1 MSTIQSQTAADKM
14 NVGATAQ
21 KSEIFEKI
29 NARIEKHGDMF
40 SSMLSKWTQSDERA
54 GEGRFYRMQDKLGT
68 SSILLSTTDTDMRQK
83 ALEEEEERKEE
94 DKKKLE
100 AERRNQELD
109 RNQEL
114 QQEELAKMAINAAAN
129 QADSPFARLV
139 SSLAASGTASYT
151 SGSFS
156 SSELGGNGTALG
168 AGAGS
173 SGGNQSGAATT
184 SNVSNVSNV
193 SGQVNGFAS
202 ADPNSSGAQAASLM
216 ANISDD
222 SVNIEQDLNRINQ
235 KNLSTAPVNQELSVS
250 ERLYENTNSELRQN
264 LDNLAKASSVSKLS
278 LQMANPQTQAQNQ
291 NNAAAIA
298 NLPTSGSKLAG
309 LTGASASPASGP
321 TSGPSSVDTTKSQAS
336 TLTTTESALK
346 YRQTQQS
353 LTNQSENSTKSK
365 ELLQMTEN
373 SRAAAEKQTLSRAS
387 HVSSTPR
394 MVDGVSSGSR
404 SASLDSASH
413 MTSAARTNN
422 AAQTSSTTTA
432 LAGLQSGTRSAVD
445 GFRVADSVS
454 SGAETG
460 RSVGSRGLGTSG
472 SALLASVRQQ
482 TIAQNLALAGSA
494 NATGSSQ
501 AVSEMAA
508 AGAEAALSLNASAQ
522 NSAMQQALTSLKQ
535 GMGLQPVYTQGYD
548 PRNYAGNLVAN
559 SVDATASDTESSLDN
574 SLQDQEQDVSSTS
587 ASAAVSASANASK
600 AFSQMLNAQ
609 AEPSASA
616 SAAMSMHPS
625 AAENAQEI
633 HEKVMQMAA
642 RNLKQ
647 LSIDLSPNQ
656 MGRMRIDISLD
667 KENDAL
673 SVSLA
678 AANPQTRAMLKQAL
692 PQLREILASQNISA
706 EEQVYELD
714 DVTVEGQGNVQAESM
729 SALSRNM
736 QTSQEFF
743 AQRHIYQKE
752 MV

>member
-1 MSTIQSQTAADKM
+1 MSTIQSQPAADNM
-14 NVGATAQ
+14 NVGAVAK

-54 GEGRFYRMQDKLGT
+54 GEGRFYRMQNKLGT
-68 SSILLSTTDTDMRQK
+68 SSVLLSTTDTDMRQK

-100 AERRNQELD
+100 AERRNQELE
-109 RNQEL
+109 RSQEL
-114 QQEELAKMAINAAAN
+114 QQEDLAKMAINAAAN

-139 SSLAASGTASYT
+139 SSLAASGTASNASST
-151 SGSFS
+151 SGSGT
-156 SSELGGNGTALG
+156 LDANGSALG
-168 AGAGS
+168 AGAGNS
-173 SGGNQSGAATT
+173 GNQSGSAT
-184 SNVSNVSNV
+184 V
-193 SGQVNGFAS
+193 SGASGKVNGFAS
-202 ADPNSSGAQAASLM
+202 ADPNSSGAQAALQM

-235 KNLSTAPVNQELSVS
+235 KNLSAVPVNQEPSLS
-250 ERLYENTNSELRQN
+250 ERLYESNNSELRQN

-278 LQMANPQTQAQNQ
+278 LQMANPQTQAQSQ
-291 NNAAAIA
+291 SNAAAVA
-298 NLPTSGSKLAG
+298 NLPTSGNKLAG
-309 LTGASASPASGP
+309 LTGAAASPASGP
-321 TSGPSSVDTTKSQAS
+321 ASGPTSVDTTKTQANA
-336 TLTTTESALK
+336 LATTESVLK
-346 YRQTQQS
+346 YRQSQPSQTAQAEQ
-353 LTNQSENSTKSK
+353 NTKSK

-373 SRAAAEKQTLSRAS
+373 SRVAVEKQALSRAS

-404 SASLDSASH
+404 TANLDSASH
-413 MTSAARTNN
+413 VARTNN
-422 AAQTSSTTTA
+422 AGAQSSTSTTTA

-454 SGAETG
+454 SGAELG
-460 RSVGSRGLGTSG
+460 RNVGSRGLGTSG

-482 TIAQNLALAGSA
+482 SMAQNLALAGSA
-494 NATGSSQ
+494 NVGTSSQ
-501 AVSEMAA
+501 ALSGMAS

-559 SVDATASDTESSLDN
+559 AVDASNSGNESSLDN
-574 SLQDQEQDVSSTS
+574 SLQDQELDAASTS
-587 ASAAVSASANASK
+587 ASAAASASANASK

-609 AEPSASA
+609 TSPSASA

-678 AANPQTRAMLKQAL
+678 AAHPQTRALLKQAL

-706 EEQVYELD
+706 EEQVYELE
-714 DVTVEGQGNVQAESM
+714 DVMADGQGKGQVEGM
-729 SALSRNM
+729 SELSRNL

-743 AQRHIYQKE
+743 AQRRIYQRE
-752 MV
+752 QA

>member
-40 SSMLSKWTQSDERA
+40 SSMLSKWTQSGERA

-68 SSILLSTTDTDMRQK
+68 SSVLLSTTDTDMRQK

-129 QADSPFARLV
+129 QVDSPFARLV

-151 SGSFS
+151 SGSS
-156 SSELGGNGTALG
+156 GRSELGSNGTALG
-168 AGAGS
+168 VGVGS
-173 SGGNQSGAATT
+173 NGGNQSGAATT
-184 SNVSNVSNV
+184 SNVSNA

-202 ADPNSSGAQAASLM
+202 AEPNSSGAQAASLM

-235 KNLSTAPVNQELSVS
+235 KNLSAAPVNQEPSVS

-298 NLPTSGSKLAG
+298 NLPTSGNKLSG
-309 LTGASASPASGP
+309 LTGVSASPASGP

-387 HVSSTPR
+387 HVSSSPR

-454 SGAETG
+454 SGAEIG

-494 NATGSSQ
+494 SATGSSQ

-535 GMGLQPVYTQGYD
+535 GMGLQQVYTQGYD

-559 SVDATASDTESSLDN
+559 SVDATASDAESSLDN
-574 SLQDQEQDVSSTS
+574 SLQDQEQDASSTS
-587 ASAAVSASANASK
+587 ASAAVSASANAAK

-714 DVTVEGQGNVQAESM
+714 DLTVEGQGNGQAESM

-752 MV
+752 KV

>member
-40 SSMLSKWTQSDERA
+40 SSMLSKWTQSGERA

-68 SSILLSTTDTDMRQK
+68 SSVLLSTTDTDMRQK

-129 QADSPFARLV
+129 QVDSPFARLV

-151 SGSFS
+151 SGSS
-156 SSELGGNGTALG
+156 GSSELGGNGTALG
-168 AGAGS
+168 GGVGS
-173 SGGNQSGAATT
+173 NGGNQSGAATT
-184 SNVSNVSNV
+184 SNVSNA

-202 ADPNSSGAQAASLM
+202 AEPNSSGSQAASLM

-235 KNLSTAPVNQELSVS
+235 KNLSAAPVNQEQSVS

-298 NLPTSGSKLAG
+298 NLPTSGNKLSG
-309 LTGASASPASGP
+309 LTGVSASPASGP

-482 TIAQNLALAGSA
+482 TIAQNLTLAGSA
-494 NATGSSQ
+494 SATGSSQ

-559 SVDATASDTESSLDN
+559 SVDATASDAESSLDN
-574 SLQDQEQDVSSTS
+574 SLQDQEQDASSTS
-587 ASAAVSASANASK
+587 ASAAVSASANAAK

-714 DVTVEGQGNVQAESM
+714 DLTVEGQGNGQAESM

-752 MV
+752 IV